1 MFIIICILFLSIFG
15 PIFLFMKFGQ
25 INLTFPQL
33 NFFVFFL
40 LFNIIVVILRFRK
53 LYLVLFW
60 FMIFL
65 MCLIIWGGFV
75 QCWIVNDIAQNFT
88 WLFYGLLTVL
98 AAFELEFNFN
108 LGSRMVNVFTL
119 ALFGPLAFPF
129 VWNCAVKLY
138 NFIYILLYFIVT
150 I

>member
-1 MFIIICILFLSIFG
+1 
-15 PIFLFMKFGQ
+15 MKFGQ

-65 MCLIIWGGFV
+65 MCLIDWAGFV

-129 VWNCAVKLY
+129 V
-138 NFIYILLYFIVT
+138 
-150 I
+150 